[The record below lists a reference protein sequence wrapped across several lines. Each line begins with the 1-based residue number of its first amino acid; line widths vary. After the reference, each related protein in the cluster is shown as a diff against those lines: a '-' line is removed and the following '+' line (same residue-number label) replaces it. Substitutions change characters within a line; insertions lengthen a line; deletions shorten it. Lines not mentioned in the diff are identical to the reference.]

1 MCDLRTVATIGMFNS
16 QEIRVSLAVH
26 DGFTLVDMRVFAVRR
41 GGIGEPHPTPAGI
54 CIAQKSLPALIEAL
68 QAAEREASR

>member
-1 MCDLRTVATIGMFNS
+1 MSELRTVASIRKNNS
-16 QEIRVSLAVH
+16 QEIRVSLSVH

-54 CIAQKSLPALIEAL
+54 CIARKSLPALIEAL
-68 QAAEREASR
+68 QAADREASR